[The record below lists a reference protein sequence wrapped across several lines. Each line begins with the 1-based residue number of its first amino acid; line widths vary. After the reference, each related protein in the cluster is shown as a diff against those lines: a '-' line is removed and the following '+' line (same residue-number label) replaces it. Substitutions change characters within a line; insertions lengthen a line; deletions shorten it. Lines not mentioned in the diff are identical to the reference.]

1 MIFGHKRKLTPL
13 RSFESND
20 FNNAWEQV
28 LRTIIAEGKEIV
40 FGDKNDK
47 KKALDSVQTIILGEH
62 AIHQIE
68 RHEIHDNFPF
78 RSIEPYVKT
87 FTYEFWSENYA
98 HKDPAERHDYLYYDR
113 LIRNHQLPLM
123 RKRLVEQIDNDM
135 ASNRCQAITW
145 DIDRDATHEITPC
158 FQRAWIRYEGDSNV
172 VLHLSWRSRDAYAAW
187 QANIIA
193 LTDLFNRE
201 VIRPCGCHIIRIVDS
216 NDSLHIYKTDVDA
229 ATKLLKKLEER
240 NKCNSLQRKPEKR

>member
-1 MIFGHKRKLTPL
+1 MIKMIFGNKRKLPPF

-20 FNNAWEQV
+20 FNDAWEQV
-28 LRTIIAEGKEIV
+28 LRTIITEGKEIV

-47 KKALDSVQTIILGEH
+47 KNALDSVQTIVLNEN
-62 AIHQIE
+62 AVHQVE
-68 RHEIHDNFPF
+68 RHEIHDDFPF

-87 FTYEFWSENYA
+87 FTYEFWMEKYVHNDQD
-98 HKDPAERHDYLYYDR
+98 KRHDYLYYDR
-113 LIRNHQLPLM
+113 LIKHFQPTSMRNKLIDQLN
-123 RKRLVEQIDNDM
+123 NDM

-145 DIDRDATHEITPC
+145 DVKRDSKHEVTPC
-158 FQRAWIRYEGDSNV
+158 LQRVWIRHEGDNNV
-172 VLHLSWRSRDAYAAW
+172 VLHMSWRSRDAYNAW

-193 LTDLFNRE
+193 LVDMFNRE

-229 ATKLLKKLEER
+229 ATRVIENAR
-240 NKCNSLQRKPEKR
+240 R

>member
-1 MIFGHKRKLTPL
+1 MIFGNKKKLPPF

-28 LRTIIAEGKEIV
+28 LHTIITEGKEIV

-47 KKALDSVQTIILGEH
+47 KNALDSVQTIVLNEN
-62 AIHQIE
+62 AVRQIE

-87 FTYEFWSENYA
+87 FTYEFWSENYV
-98 HKDPAERHDYLYYDR
+98 HEDPDKRHDYLYFDR
-113 LIRNHQLPLM
+113 LIRKHQMTFM
-123 RKRLVEQIDNDM
+123 RRRLEEQIDNDIS
-135 ASNRCQAITW
+135 SNRCQAITW
-145 DIDRDATHEITPC
+145 DIDRDANHEVTPC

-172 VLHLSWRSRDAYAAW
+172 VLHLSWRSRDAYNAY

-201 VIRPCGCHIIRIVDS
+201 VIKPCGCKIIRIIDS
-216 NDSLHIYKTDVDA
+216 NDSLHIYRADVDA

-240 NKCNSLQRKPEKR
+240 DKCKASG